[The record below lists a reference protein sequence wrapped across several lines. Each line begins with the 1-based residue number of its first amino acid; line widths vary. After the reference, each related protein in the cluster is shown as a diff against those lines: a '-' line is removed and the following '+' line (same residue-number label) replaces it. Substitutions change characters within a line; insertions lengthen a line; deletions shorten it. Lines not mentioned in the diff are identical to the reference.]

1 MVIEVLVGWS
11 SLNLTNNNL
20 LSFLMEVISSIEEI
34 QQITLQFEREG
45 KKIGFVPTMG
55 FLHEGHLSLVELIR
69 ERSDILI
76 VSIFVN
82 PTQFGAG
89 EDLGK
94 YPRDMER
101 DLLLCRKH
109 KVDYV
114 FSPSTEEIYP
124 KFASTYVSEE
134 MVSDGLCGHARPT
147 HFKGVT
153 TICAKLFN
161 LCRPTFVALGQKDAQ
176 QLVVLK
182 RMIRDLHFPI
192 EVIVGP
198 TVREADGLAK
208 SSRNSYI
215 KAEHRKDALL
225 LYQALEA
232 GRALVNEN
240 GIRDVDPVKSELIS
254 ILQTG
259 HSLKVNYADIVDR
272 ETMKPESEIEM
283 GRSILIIAA
292 WVDKIRLIDNMLLG

>member
-1 MVIEVLVGWS
+1 MFSIIA
-11 SLNLTNNNL
+11 T
-20 LSFLMEVISSIEEI
+20 ISD
-34 QQITLQFEREG
+34 LG
-45 KKIGFVPTMG
+45 N
-55 FLHEGHLSLVELIR
+55 LSLL
-69 ERSDILI
+69 
-76 VSIFVN
+76 
-82 PTQFGAG
+82 
-89 EDLGK
+89 LGK

-101 DLLLCRKH
+101 DLSLCRKH

-215 KAEHRKDALL
+215 KAGVAQSSPHIRGNIPL
-225 LYQALEA
+225 A
-232 GRALVNEN
+232 G
-240 GIRDVDPVKSELIS
+240 
-254 ILQTG
+254 
-259 HSLKVNYADIVDR
+259 
-272 ETMKPESEIEM
+272 
-283 GRSILIIAA
+283 
-292 WVDKIRLIDNMLLG
+292 LGSQRRYFD